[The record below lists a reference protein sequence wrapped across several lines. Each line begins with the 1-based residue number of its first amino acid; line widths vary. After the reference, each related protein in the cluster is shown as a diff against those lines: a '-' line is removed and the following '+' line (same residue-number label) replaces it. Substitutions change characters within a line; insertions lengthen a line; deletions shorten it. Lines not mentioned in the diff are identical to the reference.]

1 VKKTWIREI
10 LIKRISLAA
19 GLLALTFALTIPALA
34 AKPDKPGGS
43 HGPTGP
49 GNSGKHGNGKGK
61 HHGPNCTKVRNVG
74 YNATG
79 TFVHA
84 FPSIT
89 KSGSY
94 TGTLEVIVSRANHGS
109 PTGPDQLFELVN
121 GKVLLHHGVTA
132 PATGDRVKLHGK
144 ITKLPGAC
152 PATGTTGP
160 TGETG
165 ETGPTGE
172 TGETG
177 ETGLTGGTGPT
188 GLISITKVDI
198 SRHPAKP

>member
-1 VKKTWIREI
+1 MREI
-10 LIKRISLAA
+10 LIKRISLAV

-43 HGPTGP
+43 NGQGP
-49 GNSGKHGNGKGK
+49 GNSGKHGAGHRNGK
-61 HHGPNCTKVRNVG
+61 HHGPNCTRVRSVG
-74 YNATG
+74 YNGTG

-89 KSGSY
+89 SSGGY
-94 TGTLEVIVSRANHGS
+94 TGTLEVIVGRANHGA

-121 GKVLLHHGVTA
+121 ARVLLHHGVTT
-132 PATGDRVKLHGK
+132 PAAGDRVKLHGK

-177 ETGLTGGTGPT
+177 ETGMTGATGPT

-198 SRHPAKP
+198 SRHPAHP